1 MTEDDGDVEATLRF
15 KKDDGDVEATL
26 GFKKDDGD
34 VEATLGFQTI
44 PGVFSRQER
53 ETEHS

>member
-1 MTEDDGDVEATLRF
+1 MTEDDGDVEATLR
-15 KKDDGDVEATL
+15 
-26 GFKKDDGD
+26 FKKDDGD